1 MDGFKGRKDRDGMNA
16 PAHGQDFTRMEAEE
30 ATPVDGGA
38 MGRRPVALTIAGF
51 DPSSGAGITADL
63 KVFISHGIY
72 GMACITGLTVQST
85 QGVRGVEPVTASTV
99 AATLQM
105 LAEDVEFSGIK
116 VGMLAT
122 AEVANAVTDFLDSV
136 PGVPV
141 VLDPVLRSSSGRELL
156 ELEGVVVLRERLLG
170 RIDWIT
176 PNREELEIL
185 IRRTISRPEEVPA
198 GSERLRELARQKGNE
213 RLKVVVTGG
222 DQDPPKD
229 YLSSGGEDSGWI
241 SGQRVVTNSTH
252 GTGCAFSSAL
262 LCRLVGGDAPRV
274 AAVEAKEYVA
284 AALKAAYPVGRGKG
298 PMNHLFKLA

>member
-1 MDGFKGRKDRDGMNA
+1 MNA
-16 PAHGQDFTRMEAEE
+16 PAHGRNFTLTEAEE
-30 ATPVDGGA
+30 ATPVEGGP
-38 MGRRPVALTIAGF
+38 GTRRPVALTIAGF
-51 DPSSGAGITADL
+51 DPSSGAGVTADL
-63 KVFISHGIY
+63 KVFISHGIC
-72 GMACITGLTVQST
+72 GMACVTGLTVQST
-85 QGVRGVEPVTASTV
+85 LGVRAVEPVTASTV

-122 AEVANAVTDFLDSV
+122 AEVANAVADFLDSV

-156 ELEGVVVLRERLLG
+156 EPEGVVVLRERLLG

-185 IRRTISRPEEVPA
+185 IGRTISRSEEVPEA
-198 GSERLRELARQKGNE
+198 AERLRELARKTGNE

-222 DQDPPKD
+222 DLSPPED
-229 YLSSGGEDSGWI
+229 YLLSGENDSGWI
-241 SGQRVVTNSTH
+241 SGERIETNSTH

-262 LCRLVGGDAPRV
+262 LCRLVTGDSPRG
-274 AAVEAKEYVA
+274 AAVRAKEYVT

-298 PMNHLFKLA
+298 PMNHLFNFE